1 MHRLLVRLSWFCV
14 VLLHITS
21 KVPLTLSEIPWETEL
36 SILAGKQNLTI
47 PSLLRPR
54 RTTLSPTGTTLSP
67 RRTTLSPT
75 GDNSVPSVDRVVI
88 WPAFKLVGFQQLIE
102 NSGRTTSMNSGI
114 PHAFRQGLRVV
125 TET

>member
-54 RTTLSPTGTTLSP
+54 RTTLSPTG
-67 RRTTLSPT
+67 
-75 GDNSVPSVDRVVI
+75 DNSVPSVDRVVI

-102 NSGRTTSMNSGI
+102 NSGRATLMSSGS
-114 PHAFRQGLRVV
+114 PHALDEGLRVA
-125 TET
+125 TETRKENDQKQSLNDF

>member
-36 SILAGKQNLTI
+36 SILAGKQNLTL

-54 RTTLSPTGTTLSP
+54 RTTLSPRTTTLSPTEDNSVPHGGHLCPP

-75 GDNSVPSVDRVVI
+75 EDTSVPH
-88 WPAFKLVGFQQLIE
+88 GE
-102 NSGRTTSMNSGI
+102 
-114 PHAFRQGLRVV
+114 
-125 TET
+125 